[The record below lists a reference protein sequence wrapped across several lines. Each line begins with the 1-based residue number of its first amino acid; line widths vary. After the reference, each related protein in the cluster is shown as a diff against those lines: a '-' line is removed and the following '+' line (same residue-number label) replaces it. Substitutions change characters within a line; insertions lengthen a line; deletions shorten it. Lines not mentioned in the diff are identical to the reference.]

1 MMLSQSSCASQ
12 LKIINVRI
20 ATISFALLLL
30 LLKITIGIWILSSRY
45 HAPVSEPVPVI
56 FGILFGDI
64 SIIWGLTDIVLVIG
78 AWKKHK
84 LMINIWI
91 GLNIAIIG
99 MIFAVFG
106 FWQLTICMIF
116 FAIALLFGI
125 NLMTEIEEESTNYS
139 EMISLANNVDDRDAI
154 N

>member
-1 MMLSQSSCASQ
+1 M
-12 LKIINVRI
+12 NV
-20 ATISFALLLL
+20 
-30 LLKITIGIWILSSRY
+30 
-45 HAPVSEPVPVI
+45 
-56 FGILFGDI
+56 
-64 SIIWGLTDIVLVIG
+64 
-78 AWKKHK
+78 
-84 LMINIWI
+84 
-91 GLNIAIIG
+91 AIIG

-154 N
+154 NWQFAFIVSKYLYDILYEIFFNEA